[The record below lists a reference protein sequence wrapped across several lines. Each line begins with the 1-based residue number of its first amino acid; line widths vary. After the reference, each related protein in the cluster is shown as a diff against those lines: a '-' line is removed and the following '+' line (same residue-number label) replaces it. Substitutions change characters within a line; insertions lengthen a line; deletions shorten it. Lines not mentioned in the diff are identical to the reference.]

1 MKTSALSLALAAL
14 FTAPALCAT
23 ITLTPLVL
31 GQAYPP
37 VLVNTCASPNIP
49 ASIAG
54 YAFYETPSIAAAQG
68 ATGSASVKIDL
79 ASNGALV
86 GNTLYASSGNPWL
99 DAAALRSARM
109 THFTPELRNCQ
120 HVGGTYLY
128 TVDY

>member
-1 MKTSALSLALAAL
+1 MKHSALSLALAAL
-14 FTAPALCAT
+14 FTAPGLCAT

-68 ATGSASVKIDL
+68 VTGSASVKIDL
-79 ASNGALV
+79 ASNGGLV
-86 GNTLYASSGNPWL
+86 SNSLYASSGNPWL